1 MNITKGMSLTLEDC
15 PRMKSKQRAAV
26 HKTAAH
32 AFEGATPN
40 TPAQI
45 LAGISKTLEGQEAPA
60 ATPEHNPGPY
70 CEINMEHTPGGQA

>member
-1 MNITKGMSLTLEDC
+1 MQKGPGLTLEDC
-15 PRMKSKQRAAV
+15 PGMKSKQRAAV

-45 LAGISKTLEGQEAPA
+45 LAGISK
-60 ATPEHNPGPY
+60 HWS
-70 CEINMEHTPGGQA
+70 GQA